1 MVILHYNKNLSK
13 LYEDRFFC
21 FFFISF
27 SLFLCGWYCRYHHLE
42 FVFFLSYDKR
52 MGMRIVLIQCLVS
65 KEISLRIEKVD
76 NVGDEVG
83 TIIFPSITCW
93 WSKTYEMLCERASFV
108 LQKGVFYTPKG
119 HLLHRKRASFATWK
133 SLF

>member
-13 LYEDRFFC
+13 LYEDRSFC

-27 SLFLCGWYCRYHHLE
+27 SLFLCEWYCRYHHLE

-52 MGMRIVLIQCLVS
+52 MDRRVVLIQCIKS

-76 NVGDEVG
+76 NVGNEVKAVNFLSA
-83 TIIFPSITCW
+83 TYW
-93 WSKTYEMLCERASFV
+93 WSKTYKMFCKRASFV